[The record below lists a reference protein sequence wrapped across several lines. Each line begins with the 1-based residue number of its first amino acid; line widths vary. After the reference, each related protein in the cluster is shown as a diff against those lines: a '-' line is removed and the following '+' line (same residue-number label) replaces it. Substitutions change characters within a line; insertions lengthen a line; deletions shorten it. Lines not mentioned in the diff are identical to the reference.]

1 LPGRTGRRS
10 SIIGDGEL
18 IETRIII
25 AGALRLDPPGITLDL
40 DRIYG

>member
-18 IETRIII
+18 IETRIIT
-25 AGALRLDPPGITLDL
+25 AGALHFDPPGITLEFE
-40 DRIYG
+40 RIYG